1 MSEKTKKEDDS
12 IEFEELEKEE
22 TAAAKTNP
30 PKVSKPVKKEQLA
43 KITQEENIPAS
54 TKELANSI
62 HRGSTLDEKRMAAV
76 QMIQSGLL
84 PNTLAT
90 IDQLDDPETRDKA
103 IGGVI
108 AIIEYG
114 REINITPWIAL
125 NGMHVVQGK
134 VVMGI
139 HMYMGLA
146 LKNNILVDV
155 IEDYKKI
162 YSATD
167 KTKLVD
173 IQTTVEITRKHAE
186 FGGLVKVYKF
196 SKRWS
201 EITKAG
207 LDGRDNY
214 KKRPILMLRTRCI
227 TEALRL
233 YAADIFMGTYETSE
247 MIDVT
252 DSSYTLDDDGNVLSR
267 G

>member
-1 MSEKTKKEDDS
+1 
-12 IEFEELEKEE
+12 
-22 TAAAKTNP
+22 
-30 PKVSKPVKKEQLA
+30 
-43 KITQEENIPAS
+43 
-54 TKELANSI
+54 
-62 HRGSTLDEKRMAAV
+62 
-76 QMIQSGLL
+76 MIQSGLL

-90 IDQLDDPETRDKA
+90 IDQLDDPETREKA

-108 AIIEYG
+108 LLSNTVEMK
-114 REINITPWIAL
+114 ITPWIAL

-155 IEDYKKI
+155 TEDYRKM
-162 YSATD
+162 YSASD

-186 FGGLVKVYKF
+186 FGGMVKTYKF

-207 LDGRDNY
+207 LAEGTT
-214 KKRPILMLRTRCI
+214 KKRPILMLR
-227 TEALRL
+227 
-233 YAADIFMGTYETSE
+233 
-247 MIDVT
+247 V
-252 DSSYTLDDDGNVLSR
+252 V
-267 G
+267 